1 MWLDFYKFSHG
12 HGAIKSPPVLP
23 EDRYCYLTFYYAL
36 VQDYNGPSSLA
47 AFIEDNSGK
56 KITALWNA
64 DEAVYNWK
72 KKVLKLPIRL
82 SSYSVV
88 LLGYTYS
95 FWGRKGYVFID
106 DIKFWHCSSCKFLCL
121 FVVLFCFHIRYSKL
135 KTNTTPNTSLFL
147 LPRQGSKLT
156 VIRSP

>member
-36 VQDYNGPSSLA
+36 VQEYNGPSSLA

-72 KKVLKLPIRL
+72 KK
-82 SSYSVV
+82 
-88 LLGYTYS
+88 
-95 FWGRKGYVFID
+95 
-106 DIKFWHCSSCKFLCL
+106 C
-121 FVVLFCFHIRYSKL
+121 
-135 KTNTTPNTSLFL
+135 
-147 LPRQGSKLT
+147 
-156 VIRSP
+156 